1 MKEKLKEL
9 TKDTAVYGIS
19 TILGRFLNFILVPFY
34 TNVFATAE
42 YGVITT
48 VYAYIAFFNIIY
60 IYGMDAAYMKYAF
73 MKDERNPRTVFSTS
87 FLFISLT
94 SFIFSTLIVIFGR
107 NISSALDIPAEDFP
121 IMTYVSL
128 ILLFDALAIIPF
140 NYLRL
145 KRNARKFALIKT
157 LNIMVNVFLNL
168 ILILKFKMGI
178 EAVFISNLVASML
191 TLVALLPEFAGNLSS
206 KINLSYL
213 GELLKFG
220 IPYLPAGMASMVV
233 QVIDRPILQRMTDES
248 AVGIYQANYKLGIF
262 MMLYVSM
269 FQYAWQPFFLSSSKD
284 KNAKELFSKVLTY
297 FLIVGSI
304 ILVVISLFVE
314 DIVKIPLLHNRTL
327 IAAAYWGGVN
337 IIPVVLLAYLFNG
350 MYVNFTAG
358 IFIEGKTKYLPYIT
372 GLGALANIVVN
383 ILLIPYMGIMGA
395 AIATLAS
402 YIAMAFALYFV
413 SRRFY
418 RVDYEYWKIFRI
430 FIALGLV
437 MAAYYLGFA
446 GNIISKTVLLIL
458 FFILLCLLKI
468 ISLDD
473 ISSIY
478 NMLIVRRKK
487 Y

>member
-34 TNVFATAE
+34 TNVFSTAE
-42 YGVITT
+42 YGVVTT

-94 SFIFSTLIVIFGR
+94 SFVFSALIVIFGR
-107 NISSALDIPAEDFP
+107 NISSALDIPSESFP

-157 LNIMVNVFLNL
+157 LNIMINVFLNL
-168 ILILKFKMGI
+168 ILILKFKMGV
-178 EAVFISNLVASML
+178 EAVFISNLAASTL

-213 GELLKFG
+213 KELLKFG

-248 AVGIYQANYKLGIF
+248 SVGIYQANYKLGIF

-269 FQYAWQPFFLSSSKD
+269 FQYAWQPFFLSNSKD

-297 FLIVGSI
+297 FLIAGSI
-304 ILVVISLFVE
+304 ILVVISLFIE
-314 DIVKIPLLHNRTL
+314 DIVKIPLLHHRTL
-327 IAAAYWGGVN
+327 IAAAYWGGIN

-372 GLGALANIVVN
+372 GLGALVNIAVN

-395 AIATLAS
+395 ALATLAS
-402 YIAMAFALYFV
+402 YIAMSLGLYFV
-413 SRRFY
+413 SKRFY
-418 RVDYEYWKIFRI
+418 RVDYEYGKIFRI
-430 FIALGLV
+430 FAALAFV
-437 MAAYYLGFA
+437 MAAYYFGFA
-446 GNIISKTVLLIL
+446 GNIISKAVILIS
-458 FFILLCLLKI
+458 FFVLLCLFRI
-468 ISLDD
+468 ISRND

-478 NMLIVRRKK
+478 NMLTVRRKK
-487 Y
+487 S

>member
-487 Y
+487 S